1 MTTIS
6 NIIKQCECWLKCCIS
21 VNEYITN
28 ALLDVVHN
36 DGHNRDFYTGL
47 PRDPQELYLL
57 LANSPIIDTLHK
69 TKQITS
75 EQYEI
80 LVPPKRH
87 ETDSRTFDPT
97 LIMILIRNL
106 TSLVTDNGRW
116 KEEDLLPTDQS
127 LAAYAVKAIA
137 FRNFIYHK
145 ASVKAMSKLDLDNH
159 LTTVQ
164 NILIGMKSTVNIKEI
179 KLMSLDPLHIPTLK
193 ALYRFLQV
201 QVDKL
206 QEFQNKNE
214 TDIGKIS
221 TFTNNIAQ
229 ITTELNQINL
239 NREEIKQ
246 TLEGFLTRAMN
257 MEDRL
262 NEQDNKIK
270 GIHSSCNLL
279 SVFCL
284 YLHKVNSYIWNIFTF
299 LHFYIISLYK
309 CKFV

>member
-6 NIIKQCECWLKCCIS
+6 NIIKQCECWLKCCVS
-21 VNEYITN
+21 VNEYITT
-28 ALLDVVHN
+28 ALLDVIHN
-36 DGHNRDFYTGL
+36 DGPNIYFYTGL
-47 PRDPQELYLL
+47 PRDPHKLYLL
-57 LANSPIIDTLHK
+57 LSNSPIIDTLHK
-69 TKQITS
+69 TNKISS

-80 LVPPKRH
+80 LIPPNSH

-116 KEEDLLPTDQS
+116 KEEELLPTDQS
-127 LAAYAVKAIA
+127 VAANAVKAIA

-145 ASVKAMSKLDLDNH
+145 ASVKTMSKLDLDNH

-164 NILIGMKSTVNIKEI
+164 NILIGLKSTVNIKEI
-179 KLMSLDPLHIPTLK
+179 KFMSLDPLHIPTLK
-193 ALYRFLQV
+193 ALYRFLQM

-221 TFTNNIAQ
+221 TLTNDIAQ
-229 ITTELNQINL
+229 LTTALNKTTL
-239 NREEIKQ
+239 NHEEIKQ

-262 NEQDNKIK
+262 NEQDKKNKR
-270 GIHSSCNLL
+270 
-279 SVFCL
+279 
-284 YLHKVNSYIWNIFTF
+284 YT
-299 LHFYIISLYK
+299 
-309 CKFV
+309 